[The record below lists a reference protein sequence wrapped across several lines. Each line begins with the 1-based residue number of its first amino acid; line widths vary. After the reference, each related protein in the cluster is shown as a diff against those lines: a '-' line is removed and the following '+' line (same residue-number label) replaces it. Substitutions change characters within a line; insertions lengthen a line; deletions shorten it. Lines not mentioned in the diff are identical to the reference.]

1 MNILEI
7 KIKDNHISL
16 VLEKDG
22 RVLDNF
28 KWKEENN
35 LSQKLLEEIDNLLK
49 RNNLSAEDVKLEV
62 DSDMSER
69 FTTHR
74 IAKAIA
80 QALNFHQ

>member
-7 KIKDNHISL
+7 KIKDNNIAL

-49 RNNLSAEDVKLEV
+49 KNNLSAEDVKLEV

-74 IAKAIA
+74 IAEAIKNA
-80 QALNFHQ
+80 WNF